1 MDEQSQVGVG
11 SQVHCSGKSL
21 STSYPVSQ
29 AWRVVLGGLPIAHL
43 YCQVPGLMSQRER
56 GCHRSWQCW
65 GFEDG
70 GHLASVA
77 GEFQVPGV
85 GSQPLTVLERGAGLS
100 NTFSLLPSREV
111 EGLAIRGISKTLS
124 LQLKGRNQGQR
135 DQSEGQPWLKC
146 PCPRPS
152 HIFCGPPA
160 GLDGLRIWGVR
171 DRVCKRKEKQSEGGF
186 LHLSSPP
193 QPHTL
198 RP

>member
-1 MDEQSQVGVG
+1 MSSLRREWGARSAAVGRVSPHLILCLRPGGWCWEVCPLHIYTVRSQ
-11 SQVHCSGKSL
+11 
-21 STSYPVSQ
+21 
-29 AWRVVLGGLPIAHL
+29 GLCP
-43 YCQVPGLMSQRER
+43 RER

-85 GSQPLTVLERGAGLS
+85 GSQPLTVLERGARLS

-111 EGLAIRGISKTLS
+111 EGLAIRGISKSLS

-171 DRVCKRKEKQSEGGF
+171 DRV
-186 LHLSSPP
+186 
-193 QPHTL
+193 
-198 RP
+198 